1 MKHIVLLITLKTPLP
16 DDLATLDVGMKHLVW
31 RGGMNEA
38 VLKAQTNECRG
49 GGVRYL

>member
-1 MKHIVLLITLKTPLP
+1 MTYCGIKILKTPL
-16 DDLATLDVGMKHLVW
+16 LAR

-49 GGVRYL
+49 GGVRFLSHY